1 MDKYK
6 TCPDCKQ
13 TKSFDDFHK
22 NKKMKDGFATYCKP
36 CLLLRGKKYR
46 DANPEKVKATQRAS
60 RNKNKD
66 KVKLTKKLWRETN
79 RDKVNAQK
87 RARRAANADRYR
99 ELARAVYS
107 ANKESALNS
116 AARRQAIKKQ
126 ASVYSVTAED
136 LASIRKQP
144 CLYCGSSELIEIDHV
159 IPLARGGSHSVG
171 NLAPACRSCNR
182 TKSDL
187 FVMEWKIRSKR

>member
-13 TKSFDDFHK
+13 TKSFDDFH
-22 NKKMKDGFATYCKP
+22 NDKKSKTGKAVYCKP
-36 CLLLRGKKYR
+36 CLNARGRAYR
-46 DANPEKVKATQRAS
+46 EKNP
-60 RNKNKD
+60 D
-66 KVKLTKKLWRETN
+66 KVKLTNQKSRANRAEKIKVEKKIWRDTN

-99 ELARAVYS
+99 ELARAHYEQ
-107 ANKESALNS
+107 NKETAINN
-116 AARRQAIKKQ
+116 AARRAATKKQ
-126 ASVYSVTAED
+126 ASIY
-136 LASIRKQP
+136 L
-144 CLYCGSSELIEIDHV
+144 GSSELIEIDHV
-159 IPLARGGSHSVG
+159 IPLARGGSHSIG

-187 FVMEWKIRSKR
+187 FVMEWKIREKR